1 MHYDF
6 LKHTLV
12 MISRTLMFLQGEG
25 RVTEGRLPRV
35 LVCST
40 WEAGVGL
47 RAEMFPRED
56 PYGHISEHL
65 RSLAAPAHLR
75 LWPPLPVLQD
85 TRAATSCLPFPGPQR
100 LA

>member
-1 MHYDF
+1 
-6 LKHTLV
+6 
-12 MISRTLMFLQGEG
+12 MFLQGEG

-65 RSLAAPAHLR
+65 RSLAAPAHLCGLAFLCYR
-75 LWPPLPVLQD
+75 TPDQPPHVFLSLDPRSGLDHSPATLLCMVPSCAWP
-85 TRAATSCLPFPGPQR
+85 
-100 LA
+100 